1 MRARVACDVAIKTDD
16 VRRLARKN
24 THVSSKDSPTEISP
38 DAPVDIT
45 FAELGFDP
53 KILKALGEIGY
64 EKPTPIQAQAIP
76 SAMQNRDVLGIAQT
90 GTGKTGA
97 FVLPTMHK
105 LAKGRARAR
114 MPRCLIICPTRELAA
129 QVAEDV
135 DTYGKYLKLETA
147 LLIGGVSFAEQDRK
161 LTKGVDILIA
171 TPGRL
176 LDQFERGK
184 ILMTGVQTLVVDEA
198 DRMLDMG
205 FIPDIERIF
214 QMTPFTRQVLFFSA
228 TMPPEIKRLVDQF
241 LHQPVTVQIARR
253 NSTAKT
259 VRQRI
264 ARVPS
269 SDGKLKRTALRHIIE
284 GEEVD
289 SAIIF
294 CNRKKDV
301 DVVAKSFTKH
311 GMSAEPIHGDLAQS
325 LRTKT
330 LDRFKSGEIKFL
342 VASDVAARG
351 LDVSSVSH
359 VFNYDVPFH
368 SEDYIHRIGRTG
380 RAGRKGD
387 AIMLV
392 APLDDKNY
400 DAILDLIGK
409 DSIEEITIPNVD
421 DMPREGRGGS
431 RGNSR
436 GNSQGRSG
444 GTGRSSG
451 SSSSRGG
458 SNRRSTPPKQDSAP
472 VEAKAAAPKSETKAK
487 ATTKSEPRAKTTR
500 TRKAPGRK
508 TEAKADA
515 PNRAP
520 EAKAESPKT
529 ETKKRAPAQSRR
541 KAPTKSRDN
550 KTNEN
555 ESKAATPSQTKSSDV
570 KSSEN
575 KPARS
580 RGRNSSNETK
590 APQSRGKSDAKNK
603 PASKKRET
611 SKPNEAVSKNAGFGG
626 DMPAFFKR

>member
-16 VRRLARKN
+16 ARRLARKN

-45 FAELGFDP
+45 FAELGLDA

-135 DTYGKYLKLETA
+135 KTYGKYLKLETA

-284 GEEVD
+284 GEDID

-301 DVVAKSFTKH
+301 DVVAKSFNKH
-311 GMSAEPIHGDLAQS
+311 GISAEPIHGDLAQS

-330 LDRFKSGEIKFL
+330 LERFKAGEIKFL

-400 DAILDLIGK
+400 EAILNLIGK
-409 DSIEEITIPNVD
+409 DSIDEITIPNVD
-421 DMPREGRGGS
+421 DMPREGRGGN
-431 RGNSR
+431 RGNAR
-436 GNSQGRSG
+436 GKSQGRSG
-444 GTGRSSG
+444 GKGRSSG
-451 SSSSRGG
+451 SSSHS
-458 SNRRSTPPKQDSAP
+458 SPHQRSAPSTQDKAP
-472 VEAKAAAPKSETKAK
+472 VEAKVAAPKPA
-487 ATTKSEPRAKTTR
+487 AQPEPRAKTTR

-508 TEAKADA
+508 TDANADA
-515 PNRAP
+515 PDRQP
-520 EAKAESPKT
+520 ETVVEAAVKT
-529 ETKKRAPAQSRR
+529 ETRRPAAQSRR
-541 KAPTKSRDN
+541 KAPGKPQAN
-550 KTNEN
+550 KPQETTRQEATASDAVSP
-555 ESKAATPSQTKSSDV
+555 ESKPS
-570 KSSEN
+570 
-575 KPARS
+575 RS
-580 RGRNSSNETK
+580 RGRNTSGEKKPSQPH
-590 APQSRGKSDAKNK
+590 AAKSEANSQPAAK
-603 PASKKRET
+603 PASNKREQ
-611 SKPNEAVSKNAGFGG
+611 SKPRGTASKSAGFGG

>member
-1 MRARVACDVAIKTDD
+1 M
-16 VRRLARKN
+16 
-24 THVSSKDSPTEISP
+24 
-38 DAPVDIT
+38 T
-45 FAELGFDP
+45 FAELGLDP
-53 KILKALGEIGY
+53 KILKALDDIGY

-135 DTYGKYLKLETA
+135 KTYGKYLKLETA

-284 GEEVD
+284 GEDVD

-301 DVVAKSFTKH
+301 DVVAKSFAKH
-311 GMSAEPIHGDLAQS
+311 GISAEPIHGDLAQS

-330 LDRFKSGEIKFL
+330 LDRFKAGEIKFL

-400 DAILDLIGK
+400 ESILHLIGK
-409 DSIEEITIPNVD
+409 DSIEEINIPNVD
-421 DMPREGRGGS
+421 DFPREGRGGS
-431 RGNSR
+431 RG
-436 GNSQGRSG
+436 GPK
-444 GTGRSSG
+444 GRSSG
-451 SSSSRGG
+451 SSRQSSSRGG
-458 SNRRSTPPKQDSAP
+458 SNRRS
-472 VEAKAAAPKSETKAK
+472 APKSGRPERENSPVDAKAVPQAEPKPQSKPETKP
-487 ATTKSEPRAKTTR
+487 EPRPKTTR

-508 TEAKADA
+508 SEAQ
-515 PNRAP
+515 P
-520 EAKAESPKT
+520 EDTVQTKT
-529 ETKKRAPAQSRR
+529 EQPAARSQQKTPETKTHETRTSETNTPERKPRSRSDSQSNEKSQSR
-541 KAPTKSRDN
+541 SR
-550 KTNEN
+550 
-555 ESKAATPSQTKSSDV
+555 SQSS
-570 KSSEN
+570 
-575 KPARS
+575 
-580 RGRNSSNETK
+580 
-590 APQSRGKSDAKNK
+590 SRGKSESGSKPESK
-603 PASKKRET
+603 PASNTRGKSQ
-611 SKPNEAVSKNAGFGG
+611 SKSRGNSVKEAGFGG
-626 DMPAFFKR
+626 DMPAFFNR

>member
-1 MRARVACDVAIKTDD
+1 VRARVACDAAIKTDD
-16 VRRLARKN
+16 ARRLARKN

-38 DAPVDIT
+38 DAPVDVT
-45 FAELGFDP
+45 FAELGFDAR
-53 KILKALGEIGY
+53 ILKALGEIGY

-97 FVLPTMHK
+97 FVLPTMEK

-135 DTYGKYLKLETA
+135 KTYGKYLKLEMA
-147 LLIGGVSFAEQDRK
+147 LLIGGVSFAEQDKK

-269 SDGKLKRTALRHIIE
+269 SDGKLKRTALRQIIA

-289 SAIIF
+289 SGIVF

-301 DVVAKSFTKH
+301 DIVAKSFTKH

-330 LDRFKSGEIKFL
+330 LERFKAGEIKFL

-351 LDVSSVSH
+351 LDVSTVSH

-400 DAILDLIGK
+400 DAILNLIGK
-409 DSIEEITIPNVD
+409 DSIEEIDIKNVD
-421 DMPREGRGGS
+421 DLPRG
-431 RGNSR
+431 GNSR
-436 GNSQGRSG
+436 GGRG
-444 GTGRSSG
+444 RPKGRSSG
-451 SSSSRGG
+451 SSRSSSSRGG
-458 SNRRSTPPKQDSAP
+458 QSGRSDNARRR
-472 VEAKAAAPKSETKAK
+472 AAPKSVPAK
-487 ATTKSEPRAKTTR
+487 AEVPEVEAKVEAKPQPKPRTKTQR

-508 TEAKADA
+508 TDATKEAPVKA
-515 PNRAP
+515 N
-520 EAKAESPKT
+520 T
-529 ETKKRAPAQSRR
+529 EAPAVRSEEQKPTPKAAERKPSRSRSRSQSDDQNQSR
-541 KAPTKSRDN
+541 SRN
-550 KTNEN
+550 
-555 ESKAATPSQTKSSDV
+555 QSS
-570 KSSEN
+570 
-575 KPARS
+575 
-580 RGRNSSNETK
+580 
-590 APQSRGKSDAKNK
+590 SRGKSEAENKSPAKPSSNSRGK
-603 PASKKRET
+603 SNTRGNSKGGS
-611 SKPNEAVSKNAGFGG
+611 SKDAGFGG
-626 DMPAFFKR
+626 DMPAFFNR

>member
-1 MRARVACDVAIKTDD
+1 MRARVACDAAIKTDD
-16 VRRLARKN
+16 ARRLARKN

-45 FAELGFDP
+45 FAELGLDA
-53 KILKALGEIGY
+53 KILKALGDIGY

-135 DTYGKYLKLETA
+135 KTYGKYLKLETA

-269 SDGKLKRTALRHIIE
+269 SDGKLKRTALRKIIE
-284 GEEVD
+284 GETVD

-311 GMSAEPIHGDLAQS
+311 GISAEPIHGDLAQS

-330 LDRFKSGEIKFL
+330 LERFKAGEIKFL

-400 DAILDLIGK
+400 ESILNLIGK
-409 DSIEEITIPNVD
+409 DSIEEIDIPDVD
-421 DMPREGRGGS
+421 NMPREGRGGN
-431 RGNSR
+431 RNNSR
-436 GNSQGRSG
+436 GGSK
-444 GTGRSSG
+444 GRSS
-451 SSSSRGG
+451 SSSSR
-458 SNRRSTPPKQDSAP
+458 SLSSRDSSSRRS
-472 VEAKAAAPKSETKAK
+472 APKSEPAQSDKPAVEAK
-487 ATTKSEPRAKTTR
+487 VEAPAKPKREPRAKTTR

-508 TEAKADA
+508 SDA
-515 PNRAP
+515 SSGDTSG
-520 EAKAESPKT
+520 AKAEQPAATPQNNASEPK
-529 ETKKRAPAQSRR
+529 PS
-541 KAPTKSRDN
+541 
-550 KTNEN
+550 
-555 ESKAATPSQTKSSDV
+555 ESKAS
-570 KSSEN
+570 N
-575 KPARS
+575 RRPARS
-580 RGRNSSNETK
+580 RSNTQSDGKNQSEPRRQSNQHGKSDTKSTPEPKSSASKSSASRSSKNT
-590 APQSRGKSDAKNK
+590 RGKSNSRENS
-603 PASKKRET
+603 SKD
-611 SKPNEAVSKNAGFGG
+611 AGFGG
-626 DMPAFFKR
+626 DMPAFFNR

>member
-1 MRARVACDVAIKTDD
+1 MRARVVCDAAIKTDD
-16 VRRLARKN
+16 ARRLARKN

-135 DTYGKYLKLETA
+135 NTYGKYLKLETA
-147 LLIGGVSFAEQDRK
+147 LLIGGVSFAEQDKK

-269 SDGKLKRTALRHIIE
+269 SDGKLKRTALRQIIA
-284 GEEVD
+284 GEDVD
-289 SAIIF
+289 SGIIF

-301 DVVAKSFTKH
+301 DVVSKSFNKH
-311 GMSAEPIHGDLAQS
+311 GLNAEPIHGDLAQS

-330 LDRFKSGEIKFL
+330 LERFKAGEIKYL

-400 DAILDLIGK
+400 ASILNLIGK
-409 DSIEEITIPNVD
+409 DSIEEIEISGVD
-421 DMPREGRGGS
+421 DLPREGRGGS

-436 GNSQGRSG
+436 GGSK
-444 GTGRSSG
+444 GRSSG
-451 SSSSRGG
+451 SSSSRNS
-458 SNRRSTPPKQDSAP
+458 SNRHSAP
-472 VEAKAAAPKSETKAK
+472 KSNAKSTSEPAPREKAPAAVAVMAEAAAPKPKT
-487 ATTKSEPRAKTTR
+487 KTTR

-508 TEAKADA
+508 SDSSVEVAPSQAQMSEAA
-515 PNRAP
+515 PA
-520 EAKAESPKT
+520 KT
-529 ETKKRAPAQSRR
+529 EKSATRSRR
-541 KAPTKSRDN
+541 KAPAGRSTEA
-550 KTNEN
+550 KTTDAPTQA
-555 ESKAATPSQTKSSDV
+555 SKAPDMQTTDAKTSDRKPS
-570 KSSEN
+570 
-575 KPARS
+575 RS
-580 RGRNSSNETK
+580 RGRSRSDGDNSSDTRQ
-590 APQSRGKSDAKNK
+590 QSQADTK
-603 PASKKRET
+603 PASKPA
-611 SKPNEAVSKNAGFGG
+611 SKSRGHNKGSTNKNAGFGG
-626 DMPAFFKR
+626 DMPAFFKH

>member
-1 MRARVACDVAIKTDD
+1 MRARVVCDAAIKTDD
-16 VRRLARKN
+16 ARRLARKN
-24 THVSSKDSPTEISP
+24 THVSSTDSPTEISP

-45 FAELGFDP
+45 FSELGLDA

-135 DTYGKYLKLETA
+135 KTYGKYLKLETA

-269 SDGKLKRTALRHIIE
+269 SDGKLKRTALRKIIE
-284 GEEVD
+284 GETVD

-311 GMSAEPIHGDLAQS
+311 GISAEPIHGDLAQS

-330 LDRFKSGEIKFL
+330 LERFKAGEIKFL

-400 DAILDLIGK
+400 ESILNLIGK
-409 DSIEEITIPNVD
+409 DSIEEIDIPDVD
-421 DMPREGRGGS
+421 NMPREGRGGS
-431 RGNSR
+431 RGTNR
-436 GNSQGRSG
+436 GGSK
-444 GTGRSSG
+444 GRSSG
-451 SSSSRGG
+451 GSSRPSSSRGD
-458 SNRRSTPPKQDSAP
+458 SSRR
-472 VEAKAAAPKSETKAK
+472 AAPKSAP
-487 ATTKSEPRAKTTR
+487 KSERDQSEQPTVEAKFETPEKPKREPRTKTTR

-508 TEAKADA
+508 SDA
-515 PNRAP
+515 SSDDASN
-520 EAKAESPKT
+520 AKAEQPAATAHITSP
-529 ETKKRAPAQSRR
+529 EM
-541 KAPTKSRDN
+541 KAA
-550 KTNEN
+550 
-555 ESKAATPSQTKSSDV
+555 ESKPS
-570 KSSEN
+570 N
-575 KPARS
+575 RRPARS
-580 RGRNSSNETK
+580 RSDAQSDVKNKTEPRRQSN
-590 APQSRGKSDAKNK
+590 QRGKSEAKSTTEPK
-603 PASKKRET
+603 SPT
-611 SKPNEAVSKNAGFGG
+611 SKSSANTRGKSSARGNSSKEAGFGG
-626 DMPAFFKR
+626 DMPAFFNH

>member
-1 MRARVACDVAIKTDD
+1 
-16 VRRLARKN
+16 
-24 THVSSKDSPTEISP
+24 VSSKDSPTEISP

-45 FAELGFDP
+45 FAELGFDA

-392 APLDDKNY
+392 APLEDKNY

-421 DMPREGRGGS
+421 DVPREGRGGS

-444 GTGRSSG
+444 GKGRSSA

-458 SNRRSTPPKQDSAP
+458 TNRRSAPPKQDSAP
-472 VEAKAAAPKSETKAK
+472 VEAKATAPKSETKAK

-515 PNRAP
+515 PDRAP
-520 EAKAESPKT
+520 EPKT
-529 ETKKRAPAQSRR
+529 EAPKAETKKRAPAQSRR

-555 ESKAATPSQTKSSDV
+555 ESKAAASSQTKSSDV
-570 KSSEN
+570 KSTEN

-580 RGRNSSNETK
+580 RSGNSSNETK
-590 APQSRGKSDAKNK
+590 EPQSHGKSDSKNK

-611 SKPNEAVSKNAGFGG
+611 SKPREAVSKNAGFGG

>member
-1 MRARVACDVAIKTDD
+1 VRARVACDAAIKTDD
-16 VRRLARKN
+16 ARRLARKN

-45 FAELGFDP
+45 FAELGLDA

-135 DTYGKYLKLETA
+135 KTYGKYLKLETA

-205 FIPDIERIF
+205 FIPDLERIF
-214 QMTPFTRQVLFFSA
+214 QRTPFTRQVLFFSA

-269 SDGKLKRTALRHIIE
+269 SDGKLKRTALRKIIE
-284 GEEVD
+284 GETVD

-311 GMSAEPIHGDLAQS
+311 GISAEPIHGDLAQS

-330 LDRFKSGEIKFL
+330 LERFKAGEIKFL

-400 DAILDLIGK
+400 SSILNLIGK
-409 DSIEEITIPNVD
+409 DSIEEIEIPDVD
-421 DMPREGRGGS
+421 NMPREGRGGNRS
-431 RGNSR
+431 NSR
-436 GNSQGRSG
+436 GGSK
-444 GTGRSSG
+444 GRSSNSSSQSSSSK
-451 SSSSRGG
+451 SSSSRGD
-458 SNRRSTPPKQDSAP
+458 SSRR
-472 VEAKAAAPKSETKAK
+472 AAPKSAPKSDHVQTNKPAVETKTESPAK
-487 ATTKSEPRAKTTR
+487 PKREPRAKTTR

-508 TEAKADA
+508 SAADLDDTA
-515 PNRAP
+515 PVQTDQPATTSKNNAP
-520 EAKAESPKT
+520 ETKT
-529 ETKKRAPAQSRR
+529 ADSKTSNRR
-541 KAPTKSRDN
+541 
-550 KTNEN
+550 
-555 ESKAATPSQTKSSDV
+555 
-570 KSSEN
+570 
-575 KPARS
+575 PARS
-580 RGRNSSNETK
+580 RSK
-590 APQSRGKSDAKNK
+590 PQSDEKNQSEPKRQTKQRETSEDKSPSEPKSSASKSSTTARGKSKSRGNS
-603 PASKKRET
+603 SKE
-611 SKPNEAVSKNAGFGG
+611 AGFGG
-626 DMPAFFKR
+626 DMPAFFNR